1 MRREPHLRVDGS
13 VADISN
19 AVFAWALRSGSGFTA
34 RLPSAS
40 IREAPE
46 PVCSQTRQIAV
57 HAPSARTSPVLGPQ
71 LVVFPV
77 QAKFPWRL
85 RYQRGT
91 VDPFCPTPAPSG
103 LRETAAVRQTAM
115 KLPTSAPFLGE
126 LSERFKVRRLLG
138 AGGMNIVL
146 EAEDAVLGR
155 PVAVKL
161 VRCGHGAEAR
171 ARRLLR
177 EAKTVS
183 RLRSEHVARVLDIG
197 WLEPS
202 SPFIVVELLVGLDL
216 AALLRAEGVMSPRR
230 ALRCML
236 RACEALIEA
245 HAVDVIHRD
254 LKPSNLFAVDRPGF
268 DDWIKVLDFGLAKEL
283 DVSNETA
290 SLTGG
295 ATLLGTPRYMAP
307 EQFIP
312 EAELD
317 QRTDV
322 WGAAITLYELLTGR
336 LPFDGRGTAEIVQ
349 NILSAP
355 PRRLRQDLPHAPAE
369 LELLLLRCIEKSPEQ
384 RLSSM
389 TQFAAALT
397 RLLSVVS
404 EHASRAPG
412 RPADLG
418 RSSDPD
424 LSVTDTG
431 YSLPADDRRPTPR
444 PMRHAASGSTRSH
457 GLGSSAA
464 PARARYSKLGW
475 LMPLLLIGAVVA
487 TASLHWAERDPRP
500 KRVALLAPT
509 LTNWTTSAWSVK
521 QLASRSPAL
530 AVVAV
535 GGRSTAGG
543 KNRSRAAGSPK
554 VGVLAG
560 SSARGAVSQA
570 SPPSAGARA
579 ADPPATLQTGAV
591 IPVGVQA
598 NGTPIVLEP
607 NPYRDGK

>member
-1 MRREPHLRVDGS
+1 M
-13 VADISN
+13 N
-19 AVFAWALRSGSGFTA
+19 
-34 RLPSAS
+34 
-40 IREAPE
+40 
-46 PVCSQTRQIAV
+46 
-57 HAPSARTSPVLGPQ
+57 
-71 LVVFPV
+71 
-77 QAKFPWRL
+77 
-85 RYQRGT
+85 
-91 VDPFCPTPAPSG
+91 
-103 LRETAAVRQTAM
+103 
-115 KLPTSAPFLGE
+115 LPTSAPFLGE

-183 RLRSEHVARVLDIG
+183 RLRSEHVARVLDVG
-197 WLEPS
+197 WLDPS
-202 SPFIVVELLVGLDL
+202 SPFIVVELLVGSDL
-216 AALLRAEGVMSPRR
+216 AALLRVEGVMPPRR

-245 HAVDVIHRD
+245 HAMGVIHRD
-254 LKPSNLFAVDRPGF
+254 LKPSNLFAVDRPDF

-283 DVSNETA
+283 DVDNETA
-290 SLTGG
+290 SLTRG

-312 EAELD
+312 EAEPN

-336 LPFDGRGTAEIVQ
+336 LPFDGRGTAELAQ

-355 PRRLRQDLPHAPAE
+355 PRRLRQDLPHAPVE
-369 LELLLLRCIEKSPEQ
+369 LELLLLRSLEKSPEQ

-389 TQFAAALT
+389 MQFAAELM
-397 RLLSVVS
+397 RLLSSVS
-404 EHASRAPG
+404 EQASRAPE

-424 LSVTDTG
+424 LSETHTG
-431 YSLPADDRRPTPR
+431 YSLPADDRRPTLCR
-444 PMRHAASGSTRSH
+444 MRHAAGGSTQSP
-457 GLGSSAA
+457 GLGSSVA

-475 LMPLLLIGAVVA
+475 LTPLLLMGAVVA
-487 TASLHWAERDPRP
+487 IALLHLVERGDQRP
-500 KRVALLAPT
+500 KPLVLLVPT
-509 LTNWTTSAWSVK
+509 LTNGITSSWSAM
-521 QLASRSPAL
+521 QLASPSPAL
-530 AVVAV
+530 AIVAV
-535 GGRSTAGG
+535 ESRSTTGG
-543 KNRSRAAGSPK
+543 KNPPGAAGSPK
-554 VGVLAG
+554 VSVLAG

-570 SPPSAGARA
+570 SPPSAGARPT
-579 ADPPATLQTGAV
+579 DPPATAQTGAV
-591 IPVGVQA
+591 LPVGVQA